1 MLSPQQQ
8 RGRLRALVV
17 RELRRFDV
25 KSTFKSML
33 KGNNQYANGG
43 LTRSISAT
51 RYGKMVT
58 VRSSIDAQTK
68 ILDNVVVEI
77 EIPWGR
83 YGVKLDSE
91 YGSSQYADSQM
102 IPSLEGLVR
111 WIKAKN
117 IRVNSYV
124 TSSLKSGEKKT
135 YGPYTG
141 ITGMK
146 IMAYHIQQNIIEEN
160 ELRTRYD
167 YADDI
172 RLQFQDILE
181 VAISDWVAEMAEDQY
196 VDVLVE
202 IEEIY

>member
-1 MLSPQQQ
+1 
-8 RGRLRALVV
+8 
-17 RELRRFDV
+17 
-25 KSTFKSML
+25 
-33 KGNNQYANGG
+33 
-43 LTRSISAT
+43 
-51 RYGKMVT
+51 MVT

-68 ILDNVVVEI
+68 TLDNVVVEI
-77 EIPWGR
+77 KIPWGK
-83 YGVKLDSE
+83 YGAKLDSE
-91 YGSSQYADSQM
+91 YGSSEYAEYEM

-124 TSSLKSGEKKT
+124 NSSLKSGEKKT

>member
-1 MLSPQQQ
+1 
-8 RGRLRALVV
+8 
-17 RELRRFDV
+17 
-25 KSTFKSML
+25 ML

-77 EIPWGR
+77 QIPWGR
-83 YGVKLDSE
+83 YGAKLDSE
-91 YGSSQYADSQM
+91 YGSSEYAEYEM

-124 TSSLKSGEKKT
+124 TSSLKSGQAKK